1 MKFAAVLVVNYLTP
15 WYELSL
21 EERIAIEHEHV
32 FPSVGAFVKRGGK
45 LTPVRAIKYGREAE
59 SFFILGFDEMEDYL
73 DLVRELRSS
82 HLLTAGLAVIDFETV
97 GLEEAYFAERDKDRS
112 PAVVA

>member
-1 MKFAAVLVVNYLTP
+1 MKFAAVLVVNYLNP

-21 EERIAIEHEHV
+21 DERIAIEHEHV
-32 FPSVGAFVKRGGK
+32 FPGIGAFVKAGGEI
-45 LTPVRAIKYGREAE
+45 TPVRAIKYGREAE

-82 HLLTAGLAVIDFETV
+82 RLLTSGLAAIEFETV
-97 GLEEAYFAERDKDRS
+97 GLKEAYFAERDKDRS
-112 PAVVA
+112 SESTS